1 MRIFWLTF
9 SLLVLIA
16 NPLSAKDWKLVWS
29 DEFNYQ
35 GLPDPAKWGF
45 ETGFI
50 RNHESQYYTQA
61 RPENARVESGHLT
74 EAEMERLGEAL
85 SDLHVALAQIK
96 EEHGVTDAV
105 AQVRDG
111 LDELVDEVVDRM
123 INPERWREEA
133 AATEA

>member
-1 MRIFWLTF
+1 MID
-9 SLLVLIA
+9 I
-16 NPLSAKDWKLVWS
+16 
-29 DEFNYQ
+29 DEGNLKQ
-35 GLPDPAKWGF
+35 GLLGLVIALVEVIEDAL
-45 ETGFI
+45 
-50 RNHESQYYTQA
+50 STQA
-61 RPENARVESGHLT
+61 FRRVENGSLS

-85 SDLHVALAQIK
+85 ADLHVALAQIK